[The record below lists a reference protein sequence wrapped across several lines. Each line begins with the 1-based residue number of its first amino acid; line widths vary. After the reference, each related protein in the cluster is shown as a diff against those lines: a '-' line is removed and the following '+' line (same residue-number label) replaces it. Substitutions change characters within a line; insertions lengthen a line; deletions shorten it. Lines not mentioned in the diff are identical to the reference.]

1 MLAAKTPFKIWAVW
15 EIILKSCNLSI
26 ELHKVVKEKDPTTL
40 HRNTTSDSLKEDSMD
55 LVRFF
60 LVSYPWF
67 VGASVVVIPYD
78 RCNDTF
84 LLSIGRGSLSSEY
97 TSAAAATCEMYWP
110 NRGWHNNN
118 VFVGLNITQG
128 CPAMNQCSKH
138 KNWTYGWNKS
148 LL

>member
-1 MLAAKTPFKIWAVW
+1 ML
-15 EIILKSCNLSI
+15 
-26 ELHKVVKEKDPTTL
+26 
-40 HRNTTSDSLKEDSMD
+40 
-55 LVRFF
+55 F
-60 LVSYPWF
+60 LD
-67 VGASVVVIPYD
+67 D

-128 CPAMNQCSKH
+128 CPAMNQCSKN
-138 KNWTYGWNKS
+138 KNWTYGWNKI

>member
-1 MLAAKTPFKIWAVW
+1 ML
-15 EIILKSCNLSI
+15 
-26 ELHKVVKEKDPTTL
+26 
-40 HRNTTSDSLKEDSMD
+40 
-55 LVRFF
+55 F
-60 LVSYPWF
+60 LD
-67 VGASVVVIPYD
+67 D

-97 TSAAAATCEMYWP
+97 TSAAAATCEIDWP

-138 KNWTYGWNKS
+138 KNWTHGWNEI